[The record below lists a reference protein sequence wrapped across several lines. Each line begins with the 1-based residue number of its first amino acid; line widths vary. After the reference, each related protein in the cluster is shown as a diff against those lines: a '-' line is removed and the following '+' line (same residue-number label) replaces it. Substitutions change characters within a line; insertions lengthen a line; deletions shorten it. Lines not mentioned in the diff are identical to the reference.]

1 MSPASKPRLAVLVSG
16 SGSNLAAIIAACS
29 DGSLEAE
36 IGVVISNRV
45 DAYALER
52 AKDAGIAVEVAPHEG
67 TDRASYDQDLAY
79 TVASHDV
86 DLVVL
91 AGWDRILTTYFVSH
105 HRTINLH
112 PAKPGTFRGLGA
124 IERAFAAWQ
133 EGTIDHGGVMVHYVP
148 DEGVDDGPVISWE
161 PVPFV
166 DGDTLHSY
174 SERVHQ
180 VEHRIL
186 VASIGTVLAEADM
199 TGGRR

>member
-1 MSPASKPRLAVLVSG
+1 MSLASKPRLAVLVSG
-16 SGSNLAAIIAACS
+16 RGSNLAAIIAACA
-29 DGSLEAE
+29 DGTLEAE
-36 IGVVISNRV
+36 VAVVVSNRV

-52 AKDAGIAVEVAPHEG
+52 AKEAGIAVEVARHEG
-67 TDRASYDQDLAY
+67 RDRASYDQELAY
-79 TVASHDV
+79 TVASYDV

-124 IERAFAAWQ
+124 IERAFAAWR
-133 EGTIDHGGVMVHYVP
+133 EGMIDHGGVMVHYVP
-148 DEGVDDGPVISWE
+148 DEGVDDGPVIRWE

-166 DGDTLHSY
+166 DGDTLQSY

-180 VEHRIL
+180 TEHRVL
-186 VASIGTVLAEADM
+186 VASIGTVLAEADN